1 MNQTTLSK
9 HSRIIT
15 GPSLLNNS
23 ISSVR
28 LYPADPNTGTVFI
41 RTDLPGN
48 PAIKCHPDNM
58 GLGERWTYLENDNV
72 QIHHTE
78 HILCAL
84 NLVDNVIV
92 ECSSDCI
99 PLVSGGG
106 RGEFRDVVTQ
116 SGVELQSVECD
127 TIVVKEPF
135 IVEGAGCHIACIPSN
150 KFSASY
156 IFLFGGRV
164 GYAEYHPLADD
175 ARIYVLDFEDVSDAL
190 GPIADNFI
198 VVGPTSE
205 QARFTEV
212 AAHKIIDFVGDLA
225 IVRKRVIGRFM
236 AYRSG
241 HKLNHVLVHKLMEAA
256 A

>member
-9 HSRIIT
+9 PSSVIT
-15 GPSLLNNS
+15 GPSLLDDS

-28 LYPADPNTGTVFI
+28 LYPAGPNTGTVFV
-41 RTDLPGN
+41 RTDLSGN
-48 PAIKCHPDNM
+48 PAIKCYPGNM
-58 GLGERWTYLENDNV
+58 RLGERWTYLEDSGV

-92 ECSSDCI
+92 ECNSDCI

-106 RGEFRDVVTQ
+106 HGEFRDAVAQ
-116 SGVELQSVECD
+116 SGVEFQPVKCD

-135 IVEGAGCHIACIPSN
+135 IVEGFGCHIACVPSDE
-150 KFSASY
+150 FSALY
-156 IFLFGGRV
+156 IFSLAGRV
-164 GYAEYHPLADD
+164 GYAEYHPLAND
-175 ARIYVLDFEDVSDAL
+175 ARIYVLNFEDVSDTL
-190 GPIADNFI
+190 GSIADSFI
-198 VVGPTSE
+198 IVSPTSE

-225 IVRKRVIGRFM
+225 IVRKRVIGKFM

-241 HKLNHVLVHKLMEAA
+241 HKLNHVLVHKLMEVTV
-256 A
+256 